1 MHSYSS
7 SSPSLMTIPS
17 RGSSC
22 SSCSSPTPP
31 HCAGRPT
38 LSSTASTFTHPLP
51 TKCVSP
57 SIYTASSLTPHPS
70 MHSLSSRTVSF
81 LSLPFSTLMPPPFP
95 LFSKISCSVWKYC
108 YLECLACPK
117 HLHYSPLFNLLS
129 PFYSVRKCCYLEYLP
144 PFFPPSSPSLHR
156 YILLSY
162 SGSCGQ
168 TCPAMA
174 TRPLSLSTSS
184 DTSPS
189 THHSY
194 WRRWAYS
201 PFSSVSST

>member
-1 MHSYSS
+1 MHLYSS
-7 SSPSLMTIPS
+7 SSPSLMTTPS

-22 SSCSSPTPP
+22 SSCSSPTPL

-51 TKCVSP
+51 TRCVSP

-70 MHSLSSRTVSF
+70 MHSRSSHTVSF

-95 LFSKISCSVWKYC
+95 LFSKISC
-108 YLECLACPK
+108 
-117 HLHYSPLFNLLS
+117 
-129 PFYSVRKCCYLEYLP
+129 SVRKCCYLEYLP

-189 THHSY
+189 THHSC
-194 WRRWAYS
+194 WRRWACIILT
-201 PFSSVSST
+201 VVWCLHM